1 MNNIMIKKNVK
12 IIFEDNDIKELNN
25 LIGGMPLS
33 EGEIVHI
40 HKNENEIIDYIVT
53 NKEIDILLEGD
64 DQIVNITFSLRKK

>member
-1 MNNIMIKKNVK
+1 MIKKNVK

-40 HKNENEIIDYIVT
+40 HKDENEIIDYIVT

>member
-1 MNNIMIKKNVK
+1 MIKKNVK

-40 HKNENEIIDYIVT
+40 HKNENAVD
-53 NKEIDILLEGD
+53 K
-64 DQIVNITFSLRKK
+64 